1 MDVIMKGQLYVIS
14 APSGAGK
21 TSLIK
26 ALLQQLDNV
35 MVSISHT
42 TRSARVGE
50 TDGEHYHFVNIAT
63 FQQQIAQNDFL
74 EHAKVFEHYYGT
86 SHQAVTYSLTQG
98 QDVILE
104 IDWQGA
110 EQIFKRME
118 EVISIFILPP
128 SYEALSQ
135 RLNSRGQ
142 DSAEVIQRRMDDAM
156 SDMQH
161 AQKFDYIVINDK
173 FETAVEDLS
182 RIFQSQRLRKN
193 QVASSKHSNPFI
205 QTLLND

>member
-1 MDVIMKGQLYVIS
+1 MKGQLYVIS

-26 ALLQQLDNV
+26 ALLQKLDNA
-35 MVSISHT
+35 MISISHT
-42 TRSARVGE
+42 TRAARVGE
-50 TDGEHYHFVNIAT
+50 YNGEHYYFVDKDT
-63 FQQQIAQNDFL
+63 FQQQVIKNDFL
-74 EHAKVFEHYYGT
+74 EHAKVFGHYYGT
-86 SHQAVTYSLTQG
+86 SHQAVTDSLKQG

-110 EQIFKRME
+110 EQICQRIEK
-118 EVISIFILPP
+118 VISIFILPP

-142 DSAEVIQRRMDDAM
+142 DTVEVIQRRMDDAM

-161 AQKFDYIVINDK
+161 AQKFDYIVINDE
-173 FETAVEDLS
+173 FNQAVEDLFSIFNS
-182 RIFQSQRLRKN
+182 RRLHKDYQGLAWQLYPKKIKR
-193 QVASSKHSNPFI
+193 
-205 QTLLND
+205 D